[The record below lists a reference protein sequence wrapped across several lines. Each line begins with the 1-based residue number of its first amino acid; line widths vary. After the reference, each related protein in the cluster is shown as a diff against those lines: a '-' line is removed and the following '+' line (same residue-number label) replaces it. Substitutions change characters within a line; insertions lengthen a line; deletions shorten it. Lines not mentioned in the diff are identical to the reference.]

1 VAWLAV
7 YARLYHGH
15 IAGNLA
21 LLESAQTPQV
31 VGLASIKES
40 PGKALLL
47 PRLVKPDVADARPM
61 IRTTPQVGILN
72 ACLAKLE
79 AGSETTAGTMVAA
92 KAKQVVMD
100 FIV

>member
-1 VAWLAV
+1 
-7 YARLYHGH
+7 
-15 IAGNLA
+15 
-21 LLESAQTPQV
+21 
-31 VGLASIKES
+31 
-40 PGKALLL
+40 
-47 PRLVKPDVADARPM
+47 M
-61 IRTTPQVGILN
+61 ILTTPQVGSLN